1 MAIKKVRGTGKSI
14 PLDPKTADNLLELLS
29 TDNAFRRLY
38 RKDPLAALAKAGH
51 QPAADAI
58 ALLGCCTVKDALATK
73 SELSAARSQLKA
85 YLTSAAIYTNPH
97 AFDAGKMPSN
107 LRRK

>member
-1 MAIKKVRGTGKSI
+1 
-14 PLDPKTADNLLELLS
+14 
-29 TDNAFRRLY
+29 
-38 RKDPLAALAKAGH
+38 
-51 QPAADAI
+51 
-58 ALLGCCTVKDALATK
+58 VKDALATK